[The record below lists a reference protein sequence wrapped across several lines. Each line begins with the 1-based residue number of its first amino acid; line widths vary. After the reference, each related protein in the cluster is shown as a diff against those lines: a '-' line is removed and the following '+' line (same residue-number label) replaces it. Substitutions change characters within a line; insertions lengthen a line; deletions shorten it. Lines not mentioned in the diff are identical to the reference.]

1 MRLIAHVS
9 AGTRSRS
16 SVTEGIWVPERI
28 PAVADAVLERGT
40 TEEFIV
46 RANSSAQCLAV
57 SGVGHDRRRGLR
69 TFKQEAAN
77 QSHPAIRSPPV
88 HRHSPATIEQAT
100 AGAEQTDPPSPSRLE
115 EHRTVPGQRKRRTR
129 PRHDA
134 SYKSFFAQRRTVAD
148 TLRGVA
154 RDVASGLDFSTLE
167 RLPASFVTE
176 HLGQRHADML
186 WRIQTAAGGW
196 LYSTT
201 ESGAGTRRRT
211 SANCSRQCRRGWL
224 DTCRGIG
231 IFSSSCRRSIPRC
244 CRPRTCCR

>member
-57 SGVGHDRRRGLR
+57 GGVGHDRRRGLR

-186 WRIQTAAGGW
+186 WTAVWPCG
-196 LYSTT
+196 
-201 ESGAGTRRRT
+201 
-211 SANCSRQCRRGWL
+211 
-224 DTCRGIG
+224 
-231 IFSSSCRRSIPRC
+231 
-244 CRPRTCCR
+244 